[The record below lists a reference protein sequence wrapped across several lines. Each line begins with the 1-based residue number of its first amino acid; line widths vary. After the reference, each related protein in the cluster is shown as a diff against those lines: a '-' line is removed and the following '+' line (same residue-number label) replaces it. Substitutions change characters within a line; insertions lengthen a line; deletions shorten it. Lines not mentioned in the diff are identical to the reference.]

1 MRIVVAPD
9 KFKGSLEAPDV
20 AAALEAGIRSV
31 DPAAEVLRLPVADGG
46 EGTLEAA
53 LGAGFAPWPVTVT
66 GPVGQPVEAEFALRD
81 RTAVVEMALASGLAA
96 LPVDEH
102 GEPVLDAGG
111 ATSRGTGELVRAALD
126 AGAARVVLGIGGSAC
141 TDGGA
146 GLLQALGAR
155 LLDAAGEE
163 LGRGGAALA
172 RLDRVDLTRLDPRLD
187 STEFVLA
194 ADVDHPLL
202 GERGAAAV
210 FGPQKGAGPEQVR
223 ALDAALTVFRDRLAD
238 ALGETALHAAEA
250 PGAGAAGGVGYA
262 ALAVLGARRRP
273 GVEVVLEFVGL
284 AGQLAGADLVV
295 TGEGSLDEQSL
306 GGKTPLGVL
315 DTARTA
321 GVPAVAVCGRT
332 TLEPR
337 VLREAGFLRTYAL
350 TELEPDPRT
359 CMREAARLLE
369 SVGAR
374 LARDLPGL
382 LGAAQPPL
390 TDPAPGAVTPDPGGR
405 A

>member
-20 AAALEAGIRSV
+20 AAALETGIRSV
-31 DPAAEVLRLPVADGG
+31 DPGAEVVRLPVADGG

-53 LGAGFAPWPVTVT
+53 LGAGFVASPVTVT
-66 GPVGQPVEAEFALRD
+66 GPVGEPVEAEFALRD

-96 LPVDEH
+96 LPVD
-102 GEPVLDAGG
+102 GSGQPALDAGG

-126 AGAARVVLGIGGSAC
+126 AGAERVVLGVGGSAC

-172 RLDRVDLTRLDPRLD
+172 GLARVDLTDLDPRLAG
-187 STEFVLA
+187 TEFVLA

-210 FGPQKGAGPEQVR
+210 FGPQKGADPGTVR
-223 ALDAALTVFRDRLAD
+223 ALDAALTVLRDRLAD
-238 ALGETALHAAEA
+238 VLGPGAARAAEA
-250 PGAGAAGGVGYA
+250 PGAGAAGGVGFA

-273 GVEVVLEFVGL
+273 GVAVVLEFVGL
-284 AGQLAGADLVV
+284 ADRLAGADLVV

-315 DTARTA
+315 ETARSA

-332 TLEPR
+332 TLEPH
-337 VLREAGFLRTYAL
+337 VLREAGFRRAYAL

-359 CMREAARLLE
+359 CMREAGRLLE
-369 SVGAR
+369 QVGAR
-374 LARDLPGL
+374 LARDLPEL
-382 LGAAQPPL
+382 LAGTQ
-390 TDPAPGAVTPDPGGR
+390 TD
-405 A
+405 

>member
-1 MRIVVAPD
+1 VRIVVAPD

-20 AAALEAGIRSV
+20 AARLGAGIRSV
-31 DPAAEVLRLPVADGG
+31 DPAAEVVAVPVADGG

-53 LGAGFAPWPVTVT
+53 VGAGFTPCPATVT
-66 GPVGQPVEAEFALRD
+66 GPAGAPVEAAFALRG

-96 LPVDEH
+96 LPV
-102 GEPVLDAGG
+102 GEDGDPVLDATG

-126 AGAARVVLGIGGSAC
+126 AGADRVVIGVGGSAC

-146 GLLQALGAR
+146 GLLQGLGAR
-155 LLDAAGEE
+155 LLDAEDRE
-163 LGRGGAALA
+163 LGHGGGTLA
-172 RLDRVDLTRLDPRLD
+172 RLARVDLSGLDPRLAA
-187 STEFVLA
+187 TEVVLA

-210 FGPQKGAGPEQVR
+210 FGPQKGATPAQV
-223 ALDAALTVFRDRLAD
+223 AELDAALAVLRDRLAD
-238 ALGETALHAAEA
+238 ALGPGARRAAEA

-273 GVEVVLEFVGL
+273 GVDVVLEFVRL
-284 AGQLAGADLVV
+284 RERLAGADLVV

-306 GGKTPLGVL
+306 GGKTPVGVL
-315 DTARTA
+315 AAARAA

-337 VLREAGFLRTYAL
+337 VLHDAGFARSYAL
-350 TELEPDPRT
+350 TDLEPDART
-359 CMREAARLLE
+359 CMLEAGRLLE
-369 SVGAR
+369 QVGAQ
-374 LARDLPGL
+374 LARDLPAL
-382 LGAAQPPL
+382 LG
-390 TDPAPGAVTPDPGGR
+390 GAGTPDHAAAGHGAQHREDSP
-405 A
+405 

>member
-9 KFKGSLEAPDV
+9 KFKGSLEASDV
-20 AAALEAGIRSV
+20 AAALEAGIRSA
-31 DPAAEVLRLPVADGG
+31 DPSAEVLRLPVADGG

-53 LGAGFAPWPVTVT
+53 LGAGFTARPVTVT
-66 GPVGQPVEAEFALRD
+66 GPVGQPVDAAFALRD

-126 AGAARVVLGIGGSAC
+126 AGAEHVVLGVGGSAC

-155 LLDAAGEE
+155 LLDAAGDE

-172 RLDRVDLTRLDPRLD
+172 ELDRVDLTRLDPRLGR
-187 STEFVLA
+187 TEFVLA

-210 FGPQKGAGPEQVR
+210 FGPQKGADPGQVR
-223 ALDAALTVFRDRLAD
+223 VLDAALTVFRDRLAD
-238 ALGETALHAAEA
+238 ALGESALQAAEA

-284 AGQLAGADLVV
+284 AEQLAGADLVV

-315 DTARTA
+315 DTARDVD
-321 GVPAVAVCGRT
+321 VPAVAVCGRT

-369 SVGAR
+369 SVGAQ
-374 LARDLPGL
+374 LAHDLPAL
-382 LGAAQPPL
+382 LDAAHP
-390 TDPAPGAVTPDPGGR
+390 R
-405 A
+405 

>member
-1 MRIVVAPD
+1 MRVVVAPD

-20 AAALEAGIRSV
+20 ATALEAGIRSV
-31 DPAAEVLRLPVADGG
+31 DPSAEVLRLPVADGG

-53 LGAGFAPWPVTVT
+53 LGAGFTPWPVTVT

-102 GEPVLDAGG
+102 GEPALDAGG

-126 AGAARVVLGIGGSAC
+126 AGAARVVLGVGGSAC

-163 LGRGGAALA
+163 LGRGGAALD
-172 RLDRVDLTRLDPRLD
+172 RLDRVDLTGLDARLGR
-187 STEFVLA
+187 TEFVLA

-202 GERGAAAV
+202 GEHGAAAV
-210 FGPQKGAGPEQVR
+210 FGPQKGAGPEQVH
-223 ALDAALTVFRDRLAD
+223 ALDAALTVLRDRLAD

-284 AGQLAGADLVV
+284 AEQLAGADLVV

-315 DTARTA
+315 ETARTA

-374 LARDLPGL
+374 LAHDLPGL
-382 LGAAQPPL
+382 LGAAQTPL
-390 TDPAPGAVTPDPGGR
+390 TGPAPGAGTPAR
-405 A
+405 

>member
-1 MRIVVAPD
+1 MRVVVAPD

-20 AAALEAGIRSV
+20 ATALEAGIRSV
-31 DPAAEVLRLPVADGG
+31 DPSAEVLRLPVADGG

-53 LGAGFAPWPVTVT
+53 LGAGFTPWPVTVT

-126 AGAARVVLGIGGSAC
+126 AGAARVVLGVGGSAC

-163 LGRGGAALA
+163 LGRGGAALD
-172 RLDRVDLTRLDPRLD
+172 RLDRVDLTGLDARLGR
-187 STEFVLA
+187 TEFVLA

-202 GERGAAAV
+202 GEHGAAAV
-210 FGPQKGAGPEQVR
+210 FGPQKGAGPEQVH
-223 ALDAALTVFRDRLAD
+223 ALDAALTVLRDRLAD

-284 AGQLAGADLVV
+284 AEQLAGADLVV

-315 DTARTA
+315 ETARTA

-374 LARDLPGL
+374 LAHDLPGL
-382 LGAAQPPL
+382 LGAAQTPL
-390 TDPAPGAVTPDPGGR
+390 TGPAPGAGTPAR
-405 A
+405 